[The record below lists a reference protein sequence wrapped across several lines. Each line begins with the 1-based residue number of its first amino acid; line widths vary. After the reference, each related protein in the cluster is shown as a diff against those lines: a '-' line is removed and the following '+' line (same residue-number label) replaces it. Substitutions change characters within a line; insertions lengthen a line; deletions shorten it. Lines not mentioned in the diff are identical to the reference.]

1 MALKNFPG
9 RQPTA
14 ESVNAPLD
22 NALIND
28 DRRPGRGG
36 AQRCDSCDSTRKLAA
51 ADAHASI
58 VEWDTCRKSW

>member
-1 MALKNFPG
+1 MSLEKFPG
-9 RQPTA
+9 RQHAA

-22 NALIND
+22 NAPFED
-28 DRRPGRGG
+28 ARRPGCTGAERGG
-36 AQRCDSCDSTRKLAA
+36 SRDSTRKLAA